1 MTEEKWRPRVL
12 RKSTPMKIQPIVDSG
27 SPKPIKNEAATTKP
41 AAKSRLKRMLERQF
55 PGVLRNSLSERA
67 GEPHG
72 GSDTEPSSV
81 CLAKMVQNFMEDND
95 KQAKCGR
102 SRCNCFNGN
111 GSDSSDDEQDA
122 GDSTLLSGEGPEL
135 LKSLV
140 QCASMAERNLLADTA
155 KIVES
160 RSKSCR
166 KNVSLRE
173 FVEEG
178 LLTLGY
184 DASICR
190 SKWEQSP
197 SHPAGEYEYIDVIV
211 AKAEGPPERLI
222 VDVDFKSEF
231 EIARSTSQYRAVLQ
245 SLPSIF
251 VGKPDRLQQIVSLV
265 SEAARHSLKKKGLH
279 FPPWRKPEY
288 MSAKWL
294 SPYKRTKASADDDK
308 MNAFAATAP
317 TPAAAATPTTD
328 LSLIA
333 VKPSGLSTT
342 SFSGEFELRFSGNDG
357 ESKASDGAGGQVKV
371 VVTEWTLPAVKPKIA
386 HKEGKIVTGLASVL
400 REKP

>member
-12 RKSTPMKIQPIVDSG
+12 RRATPMKIQPVVDSG
-27 SPKPIKNEAATTKP
+27 SPKSIKNEAATTKP

-72 GSDTEPSSV
+72 GNDSEPSSV

-95 KQAKCGR
+95 KQTKCGR

-111 GSDSSDDEQDA
+111 GSDSSGDEQDP
-122 GDSTLLSGEGPEL
+122 GDSTFFLGDGPEL

-140 QCASMAERNLLADTA
+140 QCASIAERNLLADTA
-155 KIVES
+155 KIVDS
-160 RSKSCR
+160 KSKSCR

-211 AKAEGPPERLI
+211 AKADGPLERLI

-265 SEAARHSLKKKGLH
+265 SEAARHSLKRKGLH

-288 MSAKWL
+288 VSAKWL
-294 SPYKRTKASADDDK
+294 SPYERTKASAGENNND
-308 MNAFAATAP
+308 ASAATTSTPAATA
-317 TPAAAATPTTD
+317 TQ
-328 LSLIA
+328 LIA

-342 SFSGEFELRFSGNDG
+342 SFSGEFELRLNGNNGDN
-357 ESKASDGAGGQVKV
+357 KASDGTGGQVKV
-371 VVTEWTLPAVKPKIA
+371 VVTEWTPPAVKPKTG